1 MPILCYLSRFFKV
14 MAAAKKRIIK
24 SLENLSDD
32 LRDLMRDQY
41 PNGYEASIT
50 RISNA
55 KNEPIFVFPL
65 ETADSVYL
73 VKVPATKNSDGG
85 YDVESG
91 KPQEFDESGDEGGEN
106 FGSNEDE
113 FEGRG
118 EDFEG
123 GAEDE
128 GGRSGGQEASY
139 DPDFDN

>member
-1 MPILCYLSRFFKV
+1 
-14 MAAAKKRIIK
+14 MAATKKRIIK
-24 SLENLSDD
+24 SLENLSED

-50 RISNA
+50 RITNA

-65 ETADSVYL
+65 ETDDSVYL

-85 YDVESG
+85 YDVESS
-91 KPQEFDESGDEGGEN
+91 KRQEFDEAGEDGAEPFNSSGDDFDGGGDN
-106 FGSNEDE
+106 FDGGDE
-113 FEGRG
+113 E
-118 EDFEG
+118 
-123 GAEDE
+123 E

>member
-1 MPILCYLSRFFKV
+1 MIRIA

-24 SLENLSDD
+24 SLESLPEN

-55 KNEPIFVFPL
+55 KKEPIFVFPL
-65 ETADSVYL
+65 ETDDSVYL

-91 KPQEFDESGDEGGEN
+91 KPQEFDEPGDDAPEAFAANGDDFESGSD
-106 FGSNEDE
+106 
-113 FEGRG
+113 
-118 EDFEG
+118 DFEG
-123 GAEDE
+123 GDE
-128 GGRSGGQEASY
+128 GEGNRSGGREASY

>member
-1 MPILCYLSRFFKV
+1 
-14 MAAAKKRIIK
+14 MAATKKRIIK
-24 SLENLSDD
+24 SLENLSED

-65 ETADSVYL
+65 ETDDSVYL

-85 YDVESG
+85 YDVESS
-91 KPQEFDESGDEGGEN
+91 KRQEFDEAGEDGAEPFNSNGD
-106 FGSNEDE
+106 D
-113 FEGRG
+113 FEGR
-118 EDFEG
+118 DSFEG
-123 GAEDE
+123 GDE
-128 GGRSGGQEASY
+128 EEVSRSGGQEASY